1 MNTRLKQALKSL
13 LYASAALMALGAG
26 SANWPRH

>member
-1 MNTRLKQALKSL
+1 MNTRLKQALMSL
-13 LYASAALMALGAG
+13 LHASAALMVLVAG